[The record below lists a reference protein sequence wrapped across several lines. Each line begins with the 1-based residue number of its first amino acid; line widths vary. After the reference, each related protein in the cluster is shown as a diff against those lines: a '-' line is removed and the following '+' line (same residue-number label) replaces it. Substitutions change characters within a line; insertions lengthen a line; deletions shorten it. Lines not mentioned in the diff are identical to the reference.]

1 MAENESSRF
10 KMRTVDEKPD
20 FPAQEELDDL
30 RFEKLKKRITRISIF
45 ITCLIGVVILFT
57 YLDLKKSISITDST
71 GTMGVKALSK
81 ELESK
86 YSSLS
91 VRQANLEDVLKK
103 RVDAIEKSAAS
114 IQANLNKATTAIKY
128 IRSARKAD
136 NKKIESAITTTEKR
150 LSPLPNDLANLTSEL
165 KNIDHAFNKKLENLS
180 QIVGSTQNN
189 LVSIRSDIDILKSA
203 KIDQKTIDILLKNQQ
218 QTYQLAL
225 KKITSNLED
234 RIKSFEKKLKELE
247 KVEKSP
253 KN

>member
-10 KMRTVDEKPD
+10 KMRTDEEKPD
-20 FPAQEELDDL
+20 FPAREELDDL
-30 RFEKLKKRITRISIF
+30 RFEKLKKRITRISLF

-71 GTMGVKALSK
+71 GTMGVKTLSK

-91 VRQANLEDVLKK
+91 VRQANLEDTLKK
-103 RVDAIEKSAAS
+103 KVDAIEKSVAS

-136 NKKIESAITTTEKR
+136 NKKVESAITTTEKR
-150 LSPLPNDLANLTSEL
+150 LSPLSDDLESLASEL
-165 KNIDHAFNKKLENLS
+165 KSIDHASNEKLEKLS

-189 LVSIRSDIDILKSA
+189 LVSIRSDINILKSA
-203 KIDQKTIDILLKNQQ
+203 KIDQKAIDILLKNQQ

-225 KKITSNLED
+225 KKTTSNLED
-234 RIKSFEKKLKELE
+234 KIKSFEKKLKELE